1 MTTDDRAGCP
11 PQDLL
16 IEAASPGADRLMRER
31 VAEHLITCASC
42 ADEFRLLQALAP
54 WASEHASLVARPDA
68 APAVSA
74 TRRRAAMTWAYA
86 AAAVW
91 ALVALGLTIQIRR
104 LAEANRV
111 LETRLSAPA
120 SLAIPHDVEARLAD
134 QQQTIGALEQRL
146 RAAESP
152 GLNPPIVDLD
162 AADSLRNAGRAEPAT
177 IPAGTG
183 PVVFVLNTAH
193 VRPAAI
199 FEVDIL
205 DTAGR
210 VAWTGSGLRQSADG
224 TLTLIVPR
232 SMVERSS
239 RVRLYTRA
247 PDRRAL
253 VEEYVLPA
261 RR

>member
-1 MTTDDRAGCP
+1 
-11 PQDLL
+11 
-16 IEAASPGADRLMRER
+16 MRER
-31 VAEHLITCASC
+31 VADHVIVCASC
-42 ADEFRLLQALAP
+42 ADELRLLQALAP
-54 WASEHASLVARPDA
+54 WASEHASLVAQPGA
-68 APAVSA
+68 APEVSA
-74 TRRRAAMTWAYA
+74 TRRSAAATWAYA
-86 AAAVW
+86 AAAVL
-91 ALVALGLTIQIRR
+91 ALVALGLTVQIRR
-104 LAEANRV
+104 LADANHALEARV
-111 LETRLSAPA
+111 SAPA
-120 SLAIPHDVEARLAD
+120 SPAIPHEVEARLAD
-134 QQQTIGALEQRL
+134 QQQRIGALEQRL

-162 AADSLRNAGRAEPAT
+162 AADSLRSAATAEPAA
-177 IPAGTG
+177 IPAGPG

-193 VRPAAI
+193 LRPGAV

-210 VAWTGSGLRQSADG
+210 VAWSGSGLKQSADG

-232 SMVERSS
+232 SMVDRSS

-247 PDRRAL
+247 AARRAL